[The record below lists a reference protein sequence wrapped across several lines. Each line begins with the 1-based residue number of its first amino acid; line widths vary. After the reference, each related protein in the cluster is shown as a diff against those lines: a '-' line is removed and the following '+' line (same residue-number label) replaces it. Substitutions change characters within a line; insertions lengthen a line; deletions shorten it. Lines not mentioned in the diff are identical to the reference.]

1 MIDIN
6 AEIYT
11 TSNQFLYVKLCLDN
25 GVYISGIKVSA
36 STKYPDQVWIQMPAY
51 KAGKGWKRYIEI
63 AGECELGK
71 EIYRVIEDLTK
82 PRLFPGG
89 VVPEPNNTSPKDIV
103 ITDFDENEPINLDD
117 IPF

>member
-1 MIDIN
+1 MIDIS

-36 STKYPDQVWIQMPAY
+36 SIKYPNQVWIQMPAY
-51 KAGKGWKRYIEI
+51 RAGKGWKRYIEI
-63 AGECELGK
+63 AGDCKLGK
-71 EIYRVIEDLTK
+71 EIYRVIEELTK
-82 PRLFPGG
+82 PRLFGDKAELNSVDTG
-89 VVPEPNNTSPKDIV
+89 HKDVI
-103 ITDFDENEPINLDD
+103 ITDIDESSPINLDD